1 MKKRA
6 PKKKAVARPIAA
18 KKSPAKA
25 KKPATKAAPVA
36 AAKAVPAAAA
46 KAAPYNPAPLKGDGW
61 PPFRYPLQ

>member
-6 PKKKAVARPIAA
+6 PKKKTVARPVAA
-18 KKSPAKA
+18 TKKKSPAKA
-25 KKPATKAAPVA
+25 KKPAAKAAPM
-36 AAKAVPAAAA
+36 AAA

>member
-1 MKKRA
+1 MKKPA

-25 KKPATKAAPVA
+25 KKPAAKAAPV
-36 AAKAVPAAAA
+36 AAA